1 VRAGCE
7 GSWERRAGDS
17 RNGYEAPRLGKPP
30 NVFAALPWA
39 LLVYSFLVMAAT
51 IGSPFL
57 RRVRPQPIVLLGT
70 RSSLQKPVLA
80 AIRELPP
87 LPDGTT
93 IYTFGHPTEIAP
105 EIYVFAK
112 VYDLGGAARIELGDP
127 TADAFPIASPV
138 QLSCERSR
146 VVPNAVGTHLG
157 PSQGARYGRFLF
169 LDVPRRRWSMI
180 SSHREY
186 LAAVPRYLG

>member
-1 VRAGCE
+1 
-7 GSWERRAGDS
+7 
-17 RNGYEAPRLGKPP
+17 
-30 NVFAALPWA
+30 
-39 LLVYSFLVMAAT
+39 MAAT

-57 RRVRPQPIVLLGT
+57 RRVRPQPIVLLLAALIGAGYVVKV
-70 RSSLQKPVLA
+70 RHDASLWERAADLQKPVLA

-138 QLSCERSR
+138 QLSCERPG
-146 VVPNAVGTHLG
+146 VVPNAVGTHFG

-169 LDVPRRRWSMI
+169 LDLPRRRWSMI
-180 SSHREY
+180 SSHREC